1 MLGIL
6 GLSVA
11 RVRAKGEYGLIVVG
25 ILLNVQ
31 PELTSGVEIEY
42 YDCTQPFEVH
52 TYDRK
57 SLCTIPDSGLDQQ
70 RAQTYQIL
78 KERKTGMME
87 LQSCTVER
95 SVLQG
100 LCSVWDHLLN

>member
-1 MLGIL
+1 MKKLYVLG
-6 GLSVA
+6 

-31 PELTSGVEIEY
+31 PELTSGVKIEY

-57 SLCTIPDSGLDQQ
+57 SFCTIPERVYAL
-70 RAQTYQIL
+70 YQI
-78 KERKTGMME
+78 
-87 LQSCTVER
+87 Q
-95 SVLQG
+95 
-100 LCSVWDHLLN
+100 D